1 MNEES
6 FVDLLDNS
14 TINIEQRR
22 ISNIYQGLRPAS
34 KPASRERE
42 IVERSLSAHKRGPP
56 VGHREETNVDTY
68 ESEYM

>member
-34 KPASRERE
+34 KPASKERE
-42 IVERSLSAHKRGPP
+42 LVERSLSAHKRGQPMAMP
-56 VGHREETNVDTY
+56 REETN
-68 ESEYM
+68 

>member
-34 KPASRERE
+34 KPASKERE
-42 IVERSLSAHKRGPP
+42 IVERSLSAHKRG
-56 VGHREETNVDTY
+56 
-68 ESEYM
+68 